1 LYYDPTVP
9 LYQYATKERAYA
21 VEPAPPY
28 VWRPITQNIVEWIT
42 ATSEIMAVDDP
53 TSTRFTASCP
63 AGVIVMSNTV
73 MIGSDITFTF
83 GISIAAWLVGVY
95 TGSPYPFDKSPG
107 YDAFATAALPPMLS
121 TPILPDI
128 DAPFALSV
136 TGVTYQILY
145 NDTVVTT
152 GTMSGL
158 PDNTTMSFGAAQ
170 VPLPSG
176 QFYGIQYMG
185 TPSATAIRIPN
196 VQPDNIYQVTLQI
209 TYTYARGG
217 SVVDKLAAFQTGAFA
232 NVDVQHISMT
242 TPNFAFT
249 SAPPPWIPG
258 SFIDYR
264 DTLSHATLTV

>member
-95 TGSPYPFDKSPG
+95 TGSP
-107 YDAFATAALPPMLS
+107 

-152 GTMSGL
+152 GAMSGL
-158 PDNTTMSFGAAQ
+158 PASNTTMSFGAAQ

-264 DTLSHATLTV
+264 DTLEA